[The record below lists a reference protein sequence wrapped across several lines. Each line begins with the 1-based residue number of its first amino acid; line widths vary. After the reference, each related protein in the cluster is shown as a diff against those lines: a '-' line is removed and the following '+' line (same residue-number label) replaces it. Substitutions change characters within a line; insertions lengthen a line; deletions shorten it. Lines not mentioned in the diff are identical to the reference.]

1 MAVYREFVC
10 IVGGPLGLMP
20 QNYFAQAGA
29 KGSEVPKQAAQGLG
43 APGLGTRWAPAPR
56 SMLTNL
62 LPLSP
67 AGPAPLKAR
76 AL

>member
-29 KGSEVPKQAAQGLG
+29 KGSEVPKQAAQGR
-43 APGLGTRWAPAPR
+43 AQAGLGLAKKHDSAMKMKHVDAKRT
-56 SMLTNL
+56 TVQ
-62 LPLSP
+62 
-67 AGPAPLKAR
+67 
-76 AL
+76 